1 MPKGNFAVKKAQNFS
16 LSILMVALAFATF
29 GAMPAAA
36 QPARPHI
43 FPKNSAGGTSGQA
56 STPPCTSTPLEDFG
70 GPVLQSSNTYALFW
84 GKEQSDFPSDFV
96 AAAPLFFAGFGSSE
110 YSYVLDQYMPLDAT
124 AVSTFGG
131 SVTDL
136 TKAPSSKKGPTT
148 TALVKRVCKYIK
160 NGQLPLDPVDPA
172 TNSGGIYFIFTTNFP
187 AKAPYCGFHDF
198 GKCEKQEIAIAYVPN
213 TTGNPG
219 CELPTTLGANTY
231 TLDTQSM
238 MNIAAHEASEA
249 TTDPEVNDATA
260 WAGTDG
266 CEIGDK
272 CAWQFQSPVTLS
284 NSTDWQLQENWSNSV
299 GDCVQDQL
307 TP

>member
-1 MPKGNFAVKKAQNFS
+1 VKRALN
-16 LSILMVALAFATF
+16 LSARISITALAFATF
-29 GAMPAAA
+29 SAIPAAA

-43 FPKNSAGGTSGQA
+43 FPRIPFDGVPGQA
-56 STPPCTSTPLEDFG
+56 STPPCTNLPLEDFG

-84 GKEQSDFPSDFV
+84 GKKQSDFPSDFV

-110 YSYVLDQYMPLDAT
+110 YSYVLDQYMPFGAM
-124 AVSTFGG
+124 AVSSFGG

-136 TKAPSSKKGPTT
+136 TKPPSSKKGPTT
-148 TALVKRVCKYIK
+148 GTLVKRVCKYIK
-160 NGQLPLDPVDPA
+160 RGQLPLDPVNPA

-198 GKCEKQEIAIAYVPN
+198 GKCEKQEIAVAYVPN
-213 TTGNPG
+213 TTGNLL
-219 CELPTTLGANTY
+219 CELPITLGANAY
-231 TLDTQSM
+231 SLDTQSM

-260 WAGTDG
+260 WAGADG

-272 CAWQFQSPVTLS
+272 CAWQFQSPVSLS

-307 TP
+307 AP